1 MAGIRMGL
9 MKKDCALFLTFM
21 GFLYRCVSLSV
32 LVTRT
37 LPLPLQTISLLTK
50 CTNEMSPQT
59 AGRED

>member
-1 MAGIRMGL
+1 